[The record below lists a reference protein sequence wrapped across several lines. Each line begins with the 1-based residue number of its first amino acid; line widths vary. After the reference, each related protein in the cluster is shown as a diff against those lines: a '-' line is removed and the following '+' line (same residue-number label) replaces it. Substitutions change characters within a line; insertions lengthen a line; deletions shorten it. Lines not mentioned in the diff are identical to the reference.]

1 MINGFEIDGN
11 NGSEK
16 KALMRFRIQK
26 LEVISLKR
34 FPMMTGAMPRMTSWN
49 KKACVSNK

>member
-1 MINGFEIDGN
+1 MTNEFEIHGN

-26 LEVISLKR
+26 FEVISSKR
-34 FPMMTGAMPRMTSWN
+34 FPMMTAAMTRMTSWN
-49 KKACVSNK
+49 KKACVSNR